1 MQLKLT
7 NLVIKLSNCFN
18 NKITKRGNSLLPLL
32 VILLFAVSANAQM
45 NISGKPG
52 LIYVPSA
59 AETRPGSFIFGYA
72 YNPVDYSFRKNG
84 IHSESTYFI
93 NLTVVSRL
101 DINLNLMRM
110 NGEIKKQDKGIGDRQ
125 LDIKYLI
132 LKEKKYQPS
141 MAILVSAPF
150 GIDNSFTTNAVVM
163 TKTLSLS
170 PKFTAEVTAGLGSPY
185 YFERDDSEK
194 SNSNIFGNLKLK
206 NKKDLKYRYLSGPIG
221 GIKLGYNKKAGL
233 LLEWDSQHFNIG
245 AYGTLFK
252 KWTIQA
258 GVMNFDQI
266 TFGTSYALNL
276 KTLPKRLKKA
286 NENQ

>member
-7 NLVIKLSNCFN
+7 NLINTLSICFN
-18 NKITKRGNSLLPLL
+18 NKITKRGNIVLPLL
-32 VILLFAVSANAQM
+32 VILLFAFSANAQM
-45 NISGKPG
+45 NVSGKPG
-52 LIYVPSA
+52 LLFVPSA
-59 AETRPGSFIFGYA
+59 VESKPGSFIFGLA
-72 YNPVDYSFRKNG
+72 YNPVDYSFRRNG
-84 IHSESTYFI
+84 YNSENTYFI
-93 NLTVVSRL
+93 NLTILPRL

-110 NGEIKKQDKGIGDRQ
+110 NGELRKQDKGIGDRQ

-132 LKEKKYQPS
+132 LREKKYQPS

-150 GIDNSFTTNAVVM
+150 GIDNSFTTNALVL

-170 PKFTAEVTAGLGSPY
+170 PKFTAEVTAGIGSPY
-185 YFERDDSEK
+185 YFQRDDSEK
-194 SNSNIFGNLKLK
+194 SNSNIFGNLELK

-221 GIKLGYNKKAGL
+221 GIKLGYNKKGGL
-233 LLEWDSQHFNIG
+233 MVEWDSQHLNIG

-258 GVMNFDQI
+258 GVLDFSQI

-286 NENQ
+286 NEN